1 MDAGSALH
9 GPPLVRPGP
18 GHWAGCIT
26 GAGHGVALVAVH
38 WSVSRSHATSPPS
51 PPRHLLIMLTFRTA
65 TTATCCRTPSHITLA
80 TQSSAN
86 QQCASLGNTM
96 TALCNAAR
104 NTRIHSNTWTYYLTT
119 TKINSMM
126 PWNMCPIPDSM
137 PHLDENERFYNDK
150 PRQGK

>member
-38 WSVSRSHATSPPS
+38 WSVSRSHATIATSPLANHVNLPHRHH
-51 PPRHLLIMLTFRTA
+51 RHLLQD
-65 TTATCCRTPSHITLA
+65 TLSYH
-80 TQSSAN
+80 TGHTIQCQSTV
-86 QQCASLGNTM
+86 CEPGNTM

-104 NTRIHSNTWTYYLTT
+104 NTRIHSNAWTYYLTT

-126 PWNMCPIPDSM
+126 PWNMCPIPDSNAAFRWKWEV
-137 PHLDENERFYNDK
+137 LDK
-150 PRQGK
+150 PRQGKYSVE